1 MKIEKNM
8 KARNEG
14 QPVVKIKEQ
23 FPIIEI
29 GEKLYLKQNTHMLSQ
44 VKNSRGG

>member
-1 MKIEKNM
+1 MTGKNM
-8 KARNEG
+8 KVRTEG

-23 FPIIEI
+23 FPRNVI
-29 GEKLYLKQNTHMLSQ
+29 GEKMYLKQNTRMLSQ